1 MVTGLERWQG
11 RVALVTGAS
20 SGIGRAT
27 ARLLAENG
35 MRVAICARRVERLQ
49 ALATEL
55 GRAGAEVL
63 SLPVDLRREEE
74 IASLFDTIRREW
86 GGVDVLVNN
95 AAIGH
100 KESLVTGDPDHW
112 REMWE
117 LNVLA
122 LSICTQMAV
131 QDMRCRGDDGYVI
144 HIASMG
150 GHRQNPAGSGNGMYT
165 ATKQAVLALTEA
177 LRREL
182 REKGSG
188 IRVSAISPGLVE
200 TEFAESF
207 FASKEKAREVYSRFK
222 PLQPEDIAD
231 IIGYL
236 LARPPHVQI
245 HDVLV
250 RSTDQP
256 T

>member
-1 MVTGLERWQG
+1 MADLEQWRG

-27 ARLLAENG
+27 ARALAENG
-35 MRVAICARRVERLQ
+35 MRVAMCARRGDRLQ
-49 ALATEL
+49 ALSVEL
-55 GRAGAEVL
+55 QSLGADTL
-63 SLPVDLRREEE
+63 SLPADLRHSQE
-74 IASLFDTIRREW
+74 ITRVFDAVRDRW

-100 KESLVTGDPDHW
+100 KESLVSGNPERW

-122 LSICTQMAV
+122 LSVCTQMAIE
-131 QDMRCRGDDGYVI
+131 DMRRRGDNGYVI
-144 HIASMG
+144 HICSMA

-182 REKGSG
+182 RVMKSG
-188 IRVSAISPGLVE
+188 IRVSAISPGTVE
-200 TEFAESF
+200 TEFAEQYHHSQ
-207 FASKEKAREVYSRFK
+207 EKAREIYSQFH
-222 PLQPEDIAD
+222 PLQPENIAD
-231 IIGYL
+231 IILYFL
-236 LARPPHVQI
+236 SCPPHVQI

-250 RSTDQP
+250 RPTEQP